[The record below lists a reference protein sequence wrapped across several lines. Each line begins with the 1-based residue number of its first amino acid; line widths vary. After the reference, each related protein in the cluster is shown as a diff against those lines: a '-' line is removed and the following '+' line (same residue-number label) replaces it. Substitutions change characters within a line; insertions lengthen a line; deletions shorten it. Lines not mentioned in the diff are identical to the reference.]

1 MRSKKKLI
9 AALALSLLAAATAA
23 WAVPPVYVGELHE
36 YYQNGQVVGWAQRDC
51 RGKLTQGGSVTE
63 EVSIT
68 YLVCAG

>member
-1 MRSKKKLI
+1 MRSKKLI

-51 RGKLTQGGSVTE
+51 KGKLTQGGIVTE

-68 YLVCAG
+68 YLVCDL

>member
-1 MRSKKKLI
+1 MKSKKLT
-9 AALALSLLAAATAA
+9 LALGLSLIVAATAA

-36 YYQNGQVVGWAQRDC
+36 YYQDGNVVGWAQRDC
-51 RGKLTQGGSVTE
+51 RGRLTRGGVVTE